1 METNQDHDSRATLSG
16 VASSR
21 IKRRAVLHAGWTVP
35 VVLAV
40 TAAPALAVSQPI
52 HFTSG
57 AGSCK
62 LPGNSCHPATP
73 KGYRMV
79 LTITA
84 NQAGV
89 LHIDDFTIDVTKP
102 TTGLSQDTFSLSAGS
117 QQIVFKV
124 FSEASSQGSASM
136 TYTFTPT
143 GGTPGTFTTD
153 VSFPNFPVCHD
164 CD

>member
-1 METNQDHDSRATLSG
+1 MFPESWAKSVPGGTLVAFESGIGVGPAMETNQDHDSRATLSG

-52 HFTSG
+52 HVTSV

-84 NQAGV
+84 NQA
-89 LHIDDFTIDVTKP
+89 
-102 TTGLSQDTFSLSAGS
+102 
-117 QQIVFKV
+117 
-124 FSEASSQGSASM
+124 
-136 TYTFTPT
+136 
-143 GGTPGTFTTD
+143 
-153 VSFPNFPVCHD
+153 
-164 CD
+164 